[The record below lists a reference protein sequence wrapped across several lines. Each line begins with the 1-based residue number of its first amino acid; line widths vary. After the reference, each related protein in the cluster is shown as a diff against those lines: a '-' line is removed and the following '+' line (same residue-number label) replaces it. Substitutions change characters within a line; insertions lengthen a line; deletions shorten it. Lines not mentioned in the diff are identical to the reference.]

1 VTLGDPSRESGRD
14 DRVGVERKV
23 RPVLLDASDGED
35 PEREPTFER
44 AELGAR
50 ERPELDA
57 IQPFSERSQLPAS
70 DEVRVCSATHELDVE
85 LRHLGLQSANLRDQ
99 LHLPLGHGVELL
111 VLCVLGHSFLPG
123 EGHGRE
129 SLA

>member
-1 VTLGDPSRESGRD
+1 VTLGDPSCEAGRD

-23 RPVLLDASDGED
+23 RPVLLDAPDGQD

-57 IQPFSERSQLPAS
+57 IRPFSERWQLPAG
-70 DEVRVCSATHELDVE
+70 DEVRICSPTHELDVE
-85 LRHLGLQSANLRDQ
+85 LCHLGLQSANLRDQ
-99 LHLPLGHGVELL
+99 LHLPLGGGEELL
-111 VLCVLGHSFLPG
+111 VLCVPRHPFLPG
-123 EGHGRE
+123 EGHRRD